1 VQLTHSLKGARLH
14 PLSLPLDPSRKTG
27 CKLCSFTACN
37 LRRYG
42 AGRNPGEWIAFFKS
56 KGIIVVH
63 KCVAIKHALTAQR
76 LGADCISMDGF
87 ECAGHPG

>member
-1 VQLTHSLKGARLH
+1 
-14 PLSLPLDPSRKTG
+14 
-27 CKLCSFTACN
+27 